1 MSNAWLRGLG
11 AVAIALALGAIIY
24 FVVQERRV
32 AEAERVAADK
42 ARADAKS
49 DLERARAETQKQMQ
63 ALSDQKQ
70 SLDRAKDD
78 AAKQAQSL
86 NEAVDASKKSQAE
99 QIEKGKR
106 AKHLFEAIA
115 ATQSIKV
122 AVAEHYQSNI
132 QWPASN
138 KEVGIANPESFR
150 TEVIRSALVEPFE
163 KTARIRVRYVDPTAT
178 EREIHL
184 IASVNDAQNVSWQCV
199 SPDQT
204 DIASFAS
211 SCTYRAA
218 KR

>member
-1 MSNAWLRGLG
+1 MSNVWVRGLG
-11 AVAIALALGAIIY
+11 AAAAAVALGAVIY
-24 FVVQERRV
+24 VVIQERRV
-32 AEAERVAADK
+32 AEAERVAADQARDEAK
-42 ARADAKS
+42 KDLARAREES
-49 DLERARAETQKQMQ
+49 QKQMQ
-63 ALSDQKQ
+63 VLSDQK
-70 SLDRAKDD
+70 SALDRAKDD

-86 NEAVDASKKSQAE
+86 NDAVDASKKSQAE

-122 AVAEHYQSNI
+122 AVAEHYQSSV

-150 TEVIRSALVEPFE
+150 TEVIRTALVEPFE
-163 KTARIRVRYVDPTAT
+163 KTARIRVRYVDPSAA

-204 DIASFAS
+204 DIANFAS
-211 SCTYRAA
+211 SCVYRVV
-218 KR
+218 KK